1 MKSIEIK
8 ISMDVNMPNDWSEN
22 EGVKTMTE
30 HLILT
35 AIDASVFKNKKIEFN
50 FIENNKTIDST
61 VLTMRN

>member
-22 EGVKTMTE
+22 EGIKTMIE

-35 AIDASVFKNKKIEFN
+35 AIDTSAFKNKKIEFD
-50 FIENNKTIDST
+50 FIENDKKIDST
-61 VLTMRN
+61 VLTMKD